1 MGRIAQC
8 SESFHP
14 QVQPSDC
21 LTQLLVVC
29 KAVSFADNDLLL
41 EGENSSQDFAL
52 SLTSSACL
60 GFEAGPHGGFT
71 GRLLS
76 FSCTFYR
83 DRLLLELVM
92 QLKFCFFN
100 KRILF

>member
-1 MGRIAQC
+1 MKREVEDVTCAAAMGRIAQC
-8 SESFHP
+8 SEIFHP

-52 SLTSSACL
+52 SLTSLACL
-60 GFEAGPHGGFT
+60 GFEAGPPGGF
-71 GRLLS
+71 
-76 FSCTFYR
+76 
-83 DRLLLELVM
+83 
-92 QLKFCFFN
+92 
-100 KRILF
+100 